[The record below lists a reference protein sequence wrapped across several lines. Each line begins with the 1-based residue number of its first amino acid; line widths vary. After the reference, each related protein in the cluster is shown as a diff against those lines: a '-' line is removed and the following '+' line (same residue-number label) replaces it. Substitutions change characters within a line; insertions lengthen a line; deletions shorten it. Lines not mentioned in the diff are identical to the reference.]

1 MDITPGHW
9 IFAFL
14 FLISFIAILSWSFMK
29 DKKVNKP
36 QFGNVGLVALII
48 GGSIIML
55 IIIKFALRNINH

>member
-9 IFAFL
+9 IFAGL
-14 FLISFIAILSWSFMK
+14 FLISFILILAWSFLK
-29 DKKVNKP
+29 DKKVNSR

-55 IIIKFALRNINH
+55 IIIKFALRNINQ

>member
-1 MDITPGHW
+1 
-9 IFAFL
+9 
-14 FLISFIAILSWSFMK
+14 MK

-36 QFGNVGLVALII
+36 QFGNVGLIALII